1 MEIYERIR
9 DLRKNHL
16 KMSMEVF
23 GKQLGVSLDVISNI
37 ENNRLARPDQKLSL
51 YKLIC
56 SEFNVNEE
64 WLLNG
69 TEPMFVQSDTF
80 NLDEFARARGASD
93 LELRVVKAYF
103 ELDPD
108 IRKMLIEHFKTEL
121 SEDGGGHPKTPE
133 ELESQYPVEGEGAGL
148 GAG

>member
-1 MEIYERIR
+1 MEAFERIR

-16 KMSMEVF
+16 HLNQTEF
-23 GKQLGVSLDVISNI
+23 GERLGVSRSVIKNI
-37 ENNRLARPDQKLSL
+37 ELNALARPEQKLSL
-51 YKLIC
+51 IKLIC

-64 WLLNG
+64 WLLDG
-69 TEPMFVQSDTF
+69 TEPMFVQPETF
-80 NLDEFARARGASD
+80 NLDDFARARGASN
-93 LELRVVKAYF
+93 LELKVVKAYF

-121 SEDGGGHPKTPE
+121 TDNNDHPKTPE
-133 ELESQYPVEGEGAGL
+133 ELESQYPVEEEGSGL